1 MAYRTRPR
9 FQAGVQRARRDD
21 RNTAPAERERVRVG
35 AEVRKYA
42 PSRRAM
48 WNTAPVLDPL
58 VELYRR

>member
-9 FQAGVQRARRDD
+9 YQAGVQRARRDE
-21 RNTAPAERERVRVG
+21 RTTATAERERSRAG
-35 AEVRKYA
+35 EVRKSA
-42 PSRRAM
+42 PSRRAT